1 MINRRLGLL
10 DDIETPE
17 IDPTSWRTVFKS
29 LAKTDFYIIIQNQST
44 DRYHIGKIKEI
55 RKKSVVFKDFDAF
68 GVWQHKVKIPFS
80 EIALVRFEDR
90 YSVNWISYLCSDKS
104 KHTGK

>member
-1 MINRRLGLL
+1 M
-10 DDIETPE
+10 
-17 IDPTSWRTVFKS
+17 
-29 LAKTDFYIIIQNQST
+29 
-44 DRYHIGKIKEI
+44 
-55 RKKSVVFKDFDAF
+55 VFKDFDAF